1 MLLLVMSASGAV
13 SSVLMRQW
21 GTEELS
27 CQGSTLLQFQRHPVA
42 ACMPSDPLEHRHP
55 ERD

>member
-1 MLLLVMSASGAV
+1 MEVESMLLLVMSASGAV

-27 CQGSTLLQFQRHPVA
+27 CQGSTLLQFQRQTSCG
-42 ACMPSDPLEHRHP
+42 CMHAF
-55 ERD
+55 